1 MKCRDVALLIVPL
14 LFLAVAAEALASV
27 EWTPG
32 RAFKLEKSPADVAF
46 SADGRW
52 VFVLT
57 DEGNLLV
64 YSAQGKLAE
73 SIAVGTHVDSI
84 SAGRK
89 GHILFLISRK
99 NKTVEEIV
107 LDFIYD
113 IDISGSP
120 VKGKATAPVVIT
132 VFNDFQ

>member
-1 MKCRDVALLIVPL
+1 MKCTYAALLMVPL
-14 LFLAVAAEALASV
+14 LLLAIVVEALGAV

-32 RAFKLEKSPADVAF
+32 RTFKIEKPPVDVAF
-46 SADGRW
+46 STDGRW

-57 DEGNLLV
+57 DEGSLLV
-64 YSAQGKLAE
+64 YSAEGKLAE

-84 SAGRK
+84 KTGRQA
-89 GHILFLISRK
+89 HILFLISRK
-99 NKTVEEIV
+99 AKTVEEIV

-120 VKGKATAPVVIT
+120 FKGKATAPVVIT
-132 VFNDFQ
+132 VFNDYQ